1 MRIISATAFTL
12 ELNIANI
19 DQIPVQQRVNGFID
33 KYTKK
38 FLIELYGTDMGN
50 LFVSALAEIPPIGV
64 GNRFFDLAQNSDLQ
78 DALASY
84 VYYWYQRDGISFSS
98 GQGEKRAKA
107 SNSTDTEIGK
117 KVARAWNEMVD
128 YCRFVNVDETLF
140 PEYVR
145 YNWQSYVVSGR
156 WFNVGYNY
164 CLEFQRPRDIYFN
177 INFQF

>member
-19 DQIPVQQRVNGFID
+19 DQSPVQQRVNGFID

-38 FLIELYGTDMGN
+38 FLKELYGDVMGD
-50 LFVSALAEIPPIGV
+50 LFVNALVEVPPIAA
-64 GNRFFDLAQNSDLQ
+64 GNRFYDLAQSDELQ

-84 VYYWYQRDGISFSS
+84 VYYWYQRDGVSFSS

-117 KVARAWNEMVD
+117 KLSRSWNEMVD
-128 YCRFVNVDETLF
+128 YTRTVVVDPDLF
-140 PEYVR
+140 PEYVK
-145 YNWQSYVVSGR
+145 YNWQWYVVSGR
-156 WFNVGYNY
+156 WFNFGYNY
-164 CLEFQRPRDIYFN
+164 CLEFQKPRDIYFH